1 MGQWLSLPM
10 ILAGVALMVWAYR
23 RRARMPLRDAISM
36 HVRSARAS
44 APCRSTQNAGP
55 RAGVFIR
62 TAVRCAARYFIC
74 TEPLTVTD
82 TVALPPS
89 TAIGALIFALSI
101 GAAAIAI
108 MRGYGCTLR
117 PPPTFTSRIV

>member
-1 MGQWLSLPM
+1 MK
-10 ILAGVALMVWAYR
+10 
-23 RRARMPLRDAISM
+23 
-36 HVRSARAS
+36 
-44 APCRSTQNAGP
+44 NAGP
-55 RAGVFIR
+55 RAGVFHFGLPR
-62 TAVRCAARYFIC
+62 AARYFIC

-89 TAIGALIFALSI
+89 TAIGALILALSI